1 MFRLALLALGLTV
14 VVLVALSLLPQR
26 KQATPGG
33 TIALSDAR
41 VTLYPQADPQAVW
54 HFAAEQ
60 VDYEPDVQETV
71 LHDIKD
77 AERTVGGKTDF
88 TLASKRLVIDAQEN
102 LRGQR
107 LEVYIPEAKWTLDMR
122 SKPGTPVFIDQQE
135 GRFSAPFLDI
145 SGPDISSRAQDAGMD
160 FDLKNFTS
168 GGEGTQN
175 SDSFRDNADQP

>member
-77 AERTVGGKTDF
+77 AERTVDGKTDF

-107 LEVYIPEAKWTLDMR
+107 LEVYVPDVGWTLDMR
-122 SKPGTPVFIDQQE
+122 AQNGDPVRLDQEQ
-135 GRFSAPFLDI
+135 GRFIAPAI
-145 SGPDISSRAQDAGMD
+145 SITDETGENISTSRNLSMN
-160 FDLKNFTS
+160 FDLTDVQT
-168 GGEGTQN
+168 GGEGTRN
-175 SDSFRDNADQP
+175 KDSFRDTAN